1 MLSRIHSFFL
11 GIWERNQRFKPA
23 LIATWGIALAWFFVL
38 VSGNLSWLL
47 QKNNFSSALLA
58 AGVVALVSVPWR
70 LYNER
75 YGRVELRRD
84 AACFLFFLLLWRF
97 LERLPGTGFSQY
109 VLLVL
114 VGLIPFCLGLSLFFC
129 DSREGKPQLFGHF
142 VVAGVKTLL
151 LAAVVNC
158 MLGLCYAS
166 VSLLLYPLG
175 LPWVLWIS
183 YLSFGVVG
191 FQYFISCIPKA
202 DDPVSVP
209 LLYTTLWK
217 RILLPC
223 AIFLLLVIYQYLVRS
238 LGRRA
243 CPWGS

>member
-84 AACFLFFLLLWRF
+84 AACFLFFC
-97 LERLPGTGFSQY
+97 
-109 VLLVL
+109 
-114 VGLIPFCLGLSLFFC
+114 FC
-129 DSREGKPQLFGHF
+129 
-142 VVAGVKTLL
+142 GVFW
-151 LAAVVNC
+151 
-158 MLGLCYAS
+158 S
-166 VSLLLYPLG
+166 D
-175 LPWVLWIS
+175 
-183 YLSFGVVG
+183 F
-191 FQYFISCIPKA
+191 
-202 DDPVSVP
+202 PVPAFPSMCC
-209 LLYTTLWK
+209 W
-217 RILLPC
+217 C
-223 AIFLLLVIYQYLVRS
+223 WSA
-238 LGRRA
+238 
-243 CPWGS
+243 